1 MINKI
6 FISQNTIIKTITKYG
21 QSGEPAQVILN
32 SIKELNIDKHP
43 LEAIVSLQWILESL
57 LKKVLEKN
65 NVKHSNIISKNLKEY
80 FKKYPH
86 SLLDKQKILSILN
99 IRNDAQHFGKI
110 RDNRMCRMINAYI
123 LSIEFIAI
131 EADIDL
137 NRFIPPS
144 SNEQIQQLIKEN
156 QIEEEKEKKKSYL
169 KYWILPL
176 VIITIFISSFL
187 AYSYYHKI
195 YFLTGFKGGTYYK
208 MATQLKENYEDDID
222 VISSEGS
229 EDNLRQLGKKKIR
242 GFAFVQE
249 DVLTE
254 FAKEAKDRKDSYK
267 RMLNNIYLLKPIV
280 KGEIHILVKKDS
292 SMQYFRD
299 LEDKKIAIGAEY
311 SGNAITSR
319 AIYKQLFSHKEFK
332 GKRYYA
338 NFQESLN
345 KLQKNELDAIIV
357 VGGEPLTKL
366 TKLKGVK
373 LLSYKQNK
381 PLSIYEIGTIDKNS
395 YSWLQ
400 SDIKTLM
407 VTSFLITNI
416 EKKSDVKKLL
426 SVLDKLKNSVQ
437 KNKAINL
444 HKKWIEFSKFRCL
457 PSQKNRIIY
466 HSTTRMGSYCSEDF
480 D

>member
-6 FISQNTIIKTITKYG
+6 FINQNTIIKTITKYG
-21 QSGEPAQVILN
+21 QSGESAQVILN

-156 QIEEEKEKKKSYL
+156 EIEEEKEKKKSYL

-176 VIITIFISSFL
+176 IIIAISISSFL
-187 AYSYYHKI
+187 TYSYYHKI

-208 MATQLKENYEDDID
+208 MATQLKDNYEDDID
-222 VISSEGS
+222 VIPSEGS
-229 EDNLRQLGKKKIR
+229 VDNLKQLGEKKVI

-249 DVLTE
+249 DVITK
-254 FAKEAKDRKDSYK
+254 FSKEARDGKESYK
-267 RMLNNIYLLKPIV
+267 RMLKNIYLLKPIV

-299 LEDKKIAIGAEY
+299 LKDKKIAIGAEH
-311 SGNAITSR
+311 SGNAITAQ
-319 AIYKQLFSHKEFK
+319 AIYKLLFPHKEFNNK
-332 GKRYYA
+332 KYSS
-338 NFQESLN
+338 NFQNSLN
-345 KLQKNELDAIIV
+345 ALQHNKIDAIIV
-357 VGGEPLTKL
+357 TGGEPLTKL
-366 TKLKGVK
+366 TNLKGVK
-373 LLSYKQNK
+373 LLSYEQNK
-381 PLSIYEIGTIDKNS
+381 SQSIYEIGKIDKNS
-395 YSWLQ
+395 YSWLK

-407 VTSFLITNI
+407 VTSFLVTNI
-416 EKKSDVKKLL
+416 ADKKGEILLPILEKLKKSVE
-426 SVLDKLKNSVQ
+426 S
-437 KNKAINL
+437 NKAFNL
-444 HKKWIEFSKFRCL
+444 HKKWKEFPELNCL
-457 PSQKNRIIY
+457 PNKNNRIIY
-466 HSTTRMGSYCSEDF
+466 HSATRMDGYCEEL
-480 D
+480 